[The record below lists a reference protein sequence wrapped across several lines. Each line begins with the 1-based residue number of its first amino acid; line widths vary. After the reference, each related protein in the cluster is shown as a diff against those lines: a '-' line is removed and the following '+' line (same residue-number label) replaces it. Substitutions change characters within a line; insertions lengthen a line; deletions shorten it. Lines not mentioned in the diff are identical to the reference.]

1 MRQRSAAE
9 SSGNDLKVA
18 IAANVDG
25 DGFDVKLYLDAAACG
40 FPDGSIRG

>member
-1 MRQRSAAE
+1 MATAKCCGIR
-9 SSGNDLKVA
+9 GNDLKVA

-25 DGFDVKLYLDAAACG
+25 DGFDVKLYLDAQLG